1 MGEYKFSVYAKWQL
15 GLSIE
20 YNGQI
25 IIGLPFMDIHF
36 SLSKYAKGI
45 EIFGKYWSQCKFY
58 KIKQGTGIIMNN
70 LEQKQ
75 VDLKLTEL
83 VQQAKNVIDEKQE
96 LVEIIDFENFK
107 NTGT

>member
-15 GLSIE
+15 GFLIQ

-45 EIFGKYWSQCKFY
+45 EIFGRYWS
-58 KIKQGTGIIMNN
+58 
-70 LEQKQ
+70 
-75 VDLKLTEL
+75 
-83 VQQAKNVIDEKQE
+83 
-96 LVEIIDFENFK
+96 
-107 NTGT
+107 